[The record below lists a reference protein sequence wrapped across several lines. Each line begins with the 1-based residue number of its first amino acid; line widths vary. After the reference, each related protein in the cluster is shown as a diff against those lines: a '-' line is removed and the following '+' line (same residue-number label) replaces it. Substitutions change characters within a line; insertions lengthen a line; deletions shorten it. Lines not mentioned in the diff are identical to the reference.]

1 MFNKNQI
8 EILNQELENSRIKTR
23 EKGNVSLSYIEG
35 FDVIDT
41 ANLIFG
47 YGNWSY
53 LISKLEQ
60 VSQEQNH
67 NQNFVVCYKA
77 VVKLIVKDE
86 NHTKS
91 ISRQDVGFGTG
102 VSKTLADSHENAGK
116 EAVTDALKRTLR
128 SLGNQFGNSLYDK
141 SRNHANQDSSYQQN
155 QNNNQRLPQN
165 NQQQQHSYQNENV
178 NNRDTNGNFRSSG
191 NQQQTARQQ
200 NQTMQQQ
207 VQNSNGNVNSRT
219 TQNTNQKPL
228 QHSQQSNTQQNS
240 FPNNQSFDQYEYQ
253 PLYNLGLDVIEQNGF
268 LIVTGDNQYSYRD
281 AIKACGFRFDSAS
294 KTWYKPVEQGVA

>member
-8 EILNQELENSRIKTR
+8 EVLNKELDSNRVKTR
-23 EKGNVSLSYIEG
+23 EKGNINLSYIEG

-53 LISKLEQ
+53 LISSLNQ

-91 ISRQDVGFGTG
+91 IFRQDVGFGSG
-102 VSKTLADSHENAGK
+102 VAKTLADSHENAGK

-141 SRNHANQDSSYQQN
+141 SRKHQNQDNQN
-155 QNNNQRLPQN
+155 QKQKPNYNQN
-165 NQQQQHSYQNENV
+165 HSSN
-178 NNRDTNGNFRSSG
+178 TNFKGVG
-191 NQQQTARQQ
+191 NQQSARQNQ
-200 NQTMQQQ
+200 IQTMQQQ
-207 VQNSNGNVNSRT
+207 VQNPN
-219 TQNTNQKPL
+219 NQHNNP
-228 QHSQQSNTQQNS
+228 QQNS
-240 FPNNQSFDQYEYQ
+240 FQNNQSFDQYEYQ
-253 PLYNLGLDVIEQNGF
+253 GLYNLGLDIVEQNGF
-268 LIVTGDNQYSYRD
+268 LVVTGNNQYAYKD

-294 KTWYKPVEQGVA
+294 KTWYKPIDQGVA